1 MSLLASSSTS
11 CRSLPRHASQ
21 LTSSLSRH
29 QTRGAA
35 QSRGA
40 PVKKVQVIG
49 GLKKGKDDKKAAKV
63 ARERTHA
70 SRDIPMFT
78 RMSEDKLKTPKSG
91 ERPATLNPLFEPGL
105 NHSLNLPLFE
115 PKAIKRENV
124 GTVHGFDLKPTN
136 PAKVFGLPKK
146 MFLEFRVM
154 SNPSSVIRDVTVSTL
169 SKLDEARNSPSVD
182 NRYVLSGRAGS
193 GKSYLL
199 HQAVQHAAQSQ
210 DYITIYI
217 PRSAS
222 LINSTTPHVYDL
234 RTQTYLQPLASYQ
247 LIQKLLQVNHAKLE
261 KIKLKEAVHLTQP
274 IPAPELREGKREVFE
289 VGMNLA
295 DVIGIALKD
304 KSYGSSSVVLEGV
317 LKGLEAQDAF
327 PVLFAVD
334 DFQALFHKSAYKDPF
349 FNSIKSFHL
358 SVPRMILDY
367 ASGRRG
373 FQKGAI
379 MTSLNASDTQYNIP
393 LELRDTLELG
403 YAHPVSPY
411 EKRSSELMYY
421 LGGDAAKAKGMQKI
435 AVPDKFTVEEAG
447 ALFEMWKNDMALSS
461 RAYDEMFLAK
471 YVEAD
476 GNPRDFVWKGL
487 LSTLAP

>member
-1 MSLLASSSTS
+1 MTMTML
-11 CRSLPRHASQ
+11 
-21 LTSSLSRH
+21 LTSGSSITSRC
-29 QTRGAA
+29 T
-35 QSRGA
+35 
-40 PVKKVQVIG
+40 KC
-49 GLKKGKDDKKAAKV
+49 
-63 ARERTHA
+63 
-70 SRDIPMFT
+70 
-78 RMSEDKLKTPKSG
+78 
-91 ERPATLNPLFEPGL
+91 
-105 NHSLNLPLFE
+105 
-115 PKAIKRENV
+115 
-124 GTVHGFDLKPTN
+124 
-136 PAKVFGLPKK
+136 
-146 MFLEFRVM
+146 
-154 SNPSSVIRDVTVSTL
+154 
-169 SKLDEARNSPSVD
+169 
-182 NRYVLSGRAGS
+182 
-193 GKSYLL
+193 GKSMRSHDCLRAEEKAPESSFLL
-199 HQAVQHAAQSQ
+199 QAVQHTQSQ
-210 DYITIYI
+210 DCIILYI
-217 PRSAS
+217 PCSAS
-222 LINSTTPHVYDL
+222 IINSTTPHTYGL

-247 LIQKLLQVNHAKLE
+247 LIQKLLQVNHAKLD

-289 VGMNLA
+289 VGMTLA
-295 DVIGIALKD
+295 DVIGIALKS

-349 FNSIKSFHL
+349 FKSIKSFHL

-421 LGGDAAKAKGMQKI
+421 LGGDATKEGSKTETKGMQKI

-461 RAYDEMFLAK
+461 CAYDEMFLAK
-471 YVEAD
+471 YVEAN
-476 GNPRDFVWKGL
+476 GNPRDFVWKCLL
-487 LSTLAP
+487 LSP